1 MKETELAEPV
11 VRWLLSQNWNVYQE
25 VQFSRMGGVADIV
38 AERHGILWIVETKT
52 AMSIEVLNQAS
63 AWAVHFRSV
72 AVPKATRDSKR
83 DYRVARDYYGVGVIE
98 VSKHGSVD
106 EKLRPP
112 LYLRHHRT
120 AKRLITE
127 LTELHKTY
135 AKAGSKGGSHLTPY
149 KMTMME
155 IRRTVERNP
164 GCTLEY
170 LFEKH
175 GVMHYASKSS
185 FKGNVLKCLDDFERD
200 WCRIDKTSKP
210 FKLYILEN
218 APSEHVEIGHFLHT
232 TLRDE

>member
-11 VRWLLSQNWNVYQE
+11 VSWLQSQNWNVYQE
-25 VQFSRMGGVADIV
+25 VQFSRMGGIADIC

-72 AVPKATRDSKR
+72 AVPKAKNRAKR

-98 VSKHGSVD
+98 VSEYDIYETLK
-106 EKLRPP
+106 PP

-120 AKRLITE
+120 AKRLLSE
-127 LTELHKTY
+127 LTELHKTF

-149 KMTMME
+149 KLTMME
-155 IRRTVERNP
+155 IRNKIERHP
-164 GCTLEY
+164 GCTVEE
-170 LFEKH
+170 LFEMIGH
-175 GVMHYASKSS
+175 MHYANKSS

-200 WCRIDKTSKP
+200 WCRIDKTTKP
-210 FKLYILEN
+210 FKMYICEN
-218 APSEHVEIGHFLHT
+218 APANNVGIEHFLYS
-232 TLRDE
+232 EKKQ